1 MKKILT
7 PIIILLIVSTLAS
20 AQNKTYFISTS
31 GNDTADGLSVKT
43 AWKSIDKVNNSTFQ
57 AGDRILFEGGQTF

>member
-31 GNDTADGLSVKT
+31 GNDTADGLSVKQHGRALT
-43 AWKSIDKVNNSTFQ
+43 K
-57 AGDRILFEGGQTF
+57 